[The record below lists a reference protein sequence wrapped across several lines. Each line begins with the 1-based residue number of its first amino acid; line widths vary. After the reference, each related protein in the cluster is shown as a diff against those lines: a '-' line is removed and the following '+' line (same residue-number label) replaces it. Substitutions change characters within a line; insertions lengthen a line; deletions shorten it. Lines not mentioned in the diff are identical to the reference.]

1 MNHWKDL
8 FPNMIYELNYEDLV
22 KNTKPEIEKV
32 CEFCDLAFESNCLN
46 FYKNKNPVT
55 TASAAQV
62 RQPIYTDSLDRWK
75 NFEDYLQPFSSI
87 LTKNGIQID
96 R

>member
-1 MNHWKDL
+1 M
-8 FPNMIYELNYEDLV
+8 NYEDLV

-32 CEFCDLAFESNCLN
+32 CEFCDLTFESNCLN